1 MSAVLFSGCD
11 SEKKEE
17 GEVAKVDE
25 MTVLSLPV
33 SLRTGS
39 PAPGNAHTVELAPNY
54 VTVNGQRVLEFK
66 GGELPASEISG
77 DTIPKLKGAL
87 SSPSK
92 STLALEAHTNA
103 PFINLLLVLGS
114 AQAAGMRNVSF
125 KVRKLGGVA
134 DTGWMELNGFKVI
147 KETEDEVKFDTVAPR
162 PWDDFVA
169 VWDEM
174 YMGCRS
180 GTSGNCVEKTVK
192 VATGGNVQ
200 ITLFGAGDGVN
211 LKFDRMGG
219 PSIEELTEAL
229 EALPPEE
236 RADVLKG
243 MPPDIIEGYMKLPFQ
258 QSAGFQFRS
267 REAIIPNAPFSKA
280 LSPLCGKLSCG
291 VVLKA
296 RRITLT
302 VRVLQMIGAAFP
314 DGTPAPTIAFMLTE
328 Q

>member
-1 MSAVLFSGCD
+1 MS
-11 SEKKEE
+11 
-17 GEVAKVDE
+17 
-25 MTVLSLPV
+25 VLSLPV

-39 PAPGNAHTVELAPNY
+39 PPPGNAHAVELAPNY
-54 VTVNGQRVLEFK
+54 VTVNGKRVLEFQ
-66 GGELPASEISG
+66 GGEVPASEVSG
-77 DTIPKLKGAL
+77 DVVPKVKSAL

-92 STLALEAHTNA
+92 SALALEAHTNA
-103 PFINLLLVLGS
+103 PFINLLRVLAS
-114 AQAAGMRNVSF
+114 AQAAGIHNVSF

-134 DTGWMELNGFKVI
+134 DTGWMALNGFKVV
-147 KETEDEVKFDTVAPR
+147 KETEDEVKFDTVASR
-162 PWDDFVA
+162 PWNDFVA

-174 YMGCRS
+174 YTGCRS
-180 GTSGNCVEKTVK
+180 GTSGVCVEKTVK
-192 VATGGNVQ
+192 VANGGNVQ

-236 RADVLKG
+236 RAEVLKG
-243 MPPDIIEGYMKLPFQ
+243 MPPEIIEGYMQLPFQ
-258 QSAGFQFRS
+258 QSGGFQFRS
-267 REAIIPNAPFSKA
+267 REAVIPKSPFSKA
-280 LSPLCGKLSCG
+280 LEPLCGKTSCG

-296 RRITLT
+296 RKVTLT

-314 DGTPAPTIAFMLTE
+314 DGTPAPTIAFMLTK